1 VEGTEEDQAV
11 AVPCLAD
18 TPNELHKRYSPDGD
32 RVG

>member
-1 VEGTEEDQAV
+1 V